1 MTAQPRLDRQHA
13 DALRERFTEI
23 GYNVD
28 GVRDCLGPLA
38 SAALHR
44 NETTPG
50 LRATAGGSPL
60 ETLTRLFPLQAA
72 VSSRDAERALPGLV
86 RPLVAAGFLAVDGDS
101 VRATADLRPYA
112 DDMGDWWVAADLTP
126 GLDGRL
132 APVSDDHVL
141 GVNAAAT
148 TLAQLTIRR
157 PIGRALDLGTGCGV
171 ESLHLSRHVEHTV
184 ATDLSERAL
193 AFARIT
199 ADLNDIAV
207 DLRHGNLYDPVVN
220 EKFDLVV
227 SNPPFVVSPGKQHVY
242 RDSGLPGDEISR
254 RVVVDG
260 AARLSVGGHL
270 QALVNWVHRRGED
283 WRERAGSWVA
293 DTGCDAWLIQRELQD
308 PAEYVELWLRDSGD
322 VATPGYRAA
331 YDEWL
336 GWFEDHAVEAIG
348 FGWVALRRTDAA
360 APQVVVEDWPHA
372 VHMPLGDT
380 IAGHFDAAAMISG
393 IDGSGVLATRPRL
406 AAGVSQE
413 QIGPPGAEDPSHV
426 VLRQSYGLGRA
437 REVGTAEAALVGV
450 ADGTLTVGQI
460 VHALAEILAEDV
472 AALTEPLIG
481 AVRELVRDGYLLL
494 P

>member
-1 MTAQPRLDRQHA
+1 MSRLPALGREHA

-23 GYNVD
+23 GYTVD

-44 NETTPG
+44 NETTSG

-60 ETLTRLFPLQAA
+60 ETLTRLFPLQATL
-72 VSSRDAERALPGLV
+72 SSREAERALPGLV
-86 RPLVAAGFLAVDGDS
+86 TPLRAAGFFDVDGDS

-112 DDMGDWWVAADLTP
+112 DDTGDWWVAADLTP

-132 APVSDDHVL
+132 APVPEDHVL

-148 TLAQLTIRR
+148 TLAQLTICR

-171 ESLHLSRHVEHTV
+171 EVLHLSRHVENIV

-199 ADLNDIAV
+199 ADLNGIAV

-220 EKFDLVV
+220 EQFDLIV

-260 AARLSVGGHL
+260 ASRLSAGGLL
-270 QALVNWVHRRGED
+270 QALVNWVHRRGQD
-283 WRERAGSWVA
+283 WRERAASWVA
-293 DTGCDAWLIQRELQD
+293 GTGCDAWLIQRETQD

-331 YDEWL
+331 YDAWL
-336 GWFEDHAVEAIG
+336 GWFEDHDVEAIG
-348 FGWVALRRTDAA
+348 FGWVALRRADASA
-360 APQVVVEDWPHA
+360 RQVVVEDWPHA

-380 IAGHFDAAAMISG
+380 IAGHFNAAATLRGLDDAG
-393 IDGSGVLATRPRL
+393 ILAARPRL
-406 AAGVSQE
+406 ADGVSQE
-413 QIGPPGAEDPSHV
+413 QIGAPGAEDPSHV

-450 ADGTLTVGQI
+450 ADGSLTVRQI
-460 VHALAEILAEDV
+460 VHALAEILDEDV
-472 AALTEPLIG
+472 AELTDEMSG

-494 P
+494 